1 VKLAELVRRLQT
13 EVEET
18 HKKFE
23 LSVCQKCRLETALIK
38 EKEKMAKMD
47 DEIRRLK
54 CLHSDEQNETMKLQ
68 KRYDNQLLQLNNLQE
83 QLEKANKSQ
92 TEVFREMNDS
102 MRESEKKFANSQH
115 ELSFQQQ
122 LVRKLQLQIQ
132 ELQALIAAREKER
145 IKELEYIDRK
155 NVDGIVEKEV
165 AKERLRLEQVVMQYK
180 EKYFMLSYFVK
191 LMFFK

>member
-1 VKLAELVRRLQT
+1 
-13 EVEET
+13 
-18 HKKFE
+18 
-23 LSVCQKCRLETALIK
+23 
-38 EKEKMAKMD
+38 
-47 DEIRRLK
+47 
-54 CLHSDEQNETMKLQ
+54 MKLQ

-145 IKELEYIDRK
+145 MYLYFY
-155 NVDGIVEKEV
+155 VDVFLLVIFVARNWSILIV
-165 AKERLRLEQVVMQYK
+165 R
-180 EKYFMLSYFVK
+180 MLMVLWKKK
-191 LMFFK
+191 LQKRD

>member
-1 VKLAELVRRLQT
+1 
-13 EVEET
+13 
-18 HKKFE
+18 
-23 LSVCQKCRLETALIK
+23 
-38 EKEKMAKMD
+38 
-47 DEIRRLK
+47 
-54 CLHSDEQNETMKLQ
+54 MKLQ

-180 EKYFMLSYFVK
+180 EKLNQQHESYQYLEDEFRSALHIEATRYSQVSYICIIIILLIDCNMCLS
-191 LMFFK
+191 LFFPSSSFTFLFIIIK